1 MNSENT
7 SPENLAQMSTLVLAN
22 FNILSK
28 FAKTN
33 GITISGVYGYI
44 AIGSMSISKI
54 ADGQILF
61 IPVSPLRAAAQLN
74 FNPKKMARLF
84 LSLVNRGLLSREG
97 GAYQIT
103 DFIKWVN
110 LANLLNIVMPN
121 LEYPAAPPSAVSPA
135 LAGSLLLAAPNHGG
149 AMRDRL

>member
-74 FNPKKMARLF
+74 FNLKKGR
-84 LSLVNRGLLSREG
+84 VPPRG
-97 GAYQIT
+97 
-103 DFIKWVN
+103 V
-110 LANLLNIVMPN
+110 
-121 LEYPAAPPSAVSPA
+121 
-135 LAGSLLLAAPNHGG
+135 AG
-149 AMRDRL
+149 R